1 MASGFYISRPQS
13 YNEEELENDMGYS
26 ARSRTFMRGG
36 EGGRERQNF
45 CSTNTHF
52 VCALVLQSKE
62 KVILKKEIT
71 FQ

>member
-36 EGGRERQNF
+36 EGGREGQNF
-45 CSTNTHF
+45 ISF
-52 VCALVLQSKE
+52 VHTCYSP
-62 KVILKKEIT
+62 KKKL
-71 FQ
+71 F

>member
-36 EGGRERQNF
+36 EKGEGRGKISARPTPI
-45 CSTNTHF
+45 SF
-52 VCALVLQSKE
+52 VHTCYSP
-62 KVILKKEIT
+62 KKKL
-71 FQ
+71 F